1 MNEIE
6 KVLNPNVY
14 AFAFHLIGG
23 ASGRNNPLWNWGD
36 DFLESFTS
44 QKLKPLLKFP
54 EEPSN
59 LSVDLLP
66 DISLDFNTKV

>member
-14 AFAFHLIGG
+14 AFAFHLIGD
-23 ASGRNNPLWNWGD
+23 ASGRDNPLWNWGD

-44 QKLKPLLKFP
+44 QKLKTR
-54 EEPSN
+54 SQ
-59 LSVDLLP
+59 
-66 DISLDFNTKV
+66 ISRRTI